1 MRVTAV
7 PVTPREPRA
16 AFETTVIVS
25 CTLWPSALALRTVNV
40 GADGMCLVCHDPPEV
55 GTAVVVRM
63 RSLAGWIDLP
73 AEVANI
79 GSIGFDLRFCDLDD
93 RQMDAVDALLDQ
105 AENSAP
111 IFAAHAAEGEAVDP
125 QAIEAEWTRI
135 RSSAAQRRKR
145 RQSAPSL
152 RG

>member
-1 MRVTAV
+1 MPITAV
-7 PVTPREPRA
+7 PVTRPRA

-40 GADGMCLVCHDPPEV
+40 GPEGLCLVCHDPPPV

-63 RSLAGWIDLP
+63 RSLSGWIDLP

-79 GSIGFDLRFCDLDD
+79 GSIGFDLRFAELDD
-93 RQMDAVDALLDQ
+93 RQLDAVDALLDQ

-111 IFAAHAAEGEAVDP
+111 IFAAAASDGTAVDP
-125 QAIEAEWTRI
+125 KAIEAEWTRI
-135 RSSAAQRRKR
+135 RASVAQRRKR